1 MIMSLF
7 NSINKL
13 RLCRYQGQSND
24 SRIGLVTNEDSI
36 VDLTALGIDRMD
48 TLLESN
54 DIKDRIL
61 KLSENNLTKIDLKDA
76 KLLVP
81 LEMQE
86 VWAAGVTYS
95 RSKKARE
102 TESDFSAVAYDR
114 VYSADRP
121 QIFFKS
127 IADKAVAT
135 DEPIGI
141 RSDSNWN
148 VPEPELVLVMNSSG
162 KIVGY
167 TIGND
172 MSSRDIEGEN
182 ILYQPQAKIY
192 NRSCSIGPWII
203 IGVNEEEA
211 RKWIISIKIKRDE
224 KLIYQEEISVSRI
237 KRPFNELVEYL
248 FRSQTFHQGVVLLT
262 GTGLVPED
270 DFSLQIRDKITIN
283 ISGIGT
289 LENQVV
295 QV

>member
-1 MIMSLF
+1 MMMSLF
-7 NSINKL
+7 NSMNNL

-36 VDLTALGIDRMD
+36 VDLTASGIHRMD
-48 TLLESN
+48 TLLESD
-54 DIKDRIL
+54 DIKERIS
-61 KLSENNLTKIDLKDA
+61 KLSDNNLTKIELKDT
-76 KLLVP
+76 KLLIP
-81 LEMQE
+81 LEQQE

-95 RSKKARE
+95 RSKKARKI
-102 TESDFSAVAYDR
+102 ESDFSAVAYDR

-127 IADKAVAT
+127 IPEKVVAT

-141 RSDSNWN
+141 RSDSKWN

-182 ILYQPQAKIY
+182 LLYQPQAKIY

-211 RKWIISIKIKRDE
+211 RQWIISIKIKRND
-224 KLIYQEEISVSRI
+224 KLIFQDEISVSQI
-237 KRPFNELVEYL
+237 KRSFNELVEYL
-248 FRSQTFHQGVVLLT
+248 FRSQAFHQGVVLLT
-262 GTGLVPED
+262 GTGVVPD
-270 DFSLQIRDKITIN
+270 DNFSLQTRDKITIN
-283 ISGIGT
+283 ITGIGT

>member
-1 MIMSLF
+1 MGST
-7 NSINKL
+7 S
-13 RLCRYQGQSND
+13 
-24 SRIGLVTNEDSI
+24 
-36 VDLTALGIDRMD
+36 
-48 TLLESN
+48 
-54 DIKDRIL
+54 DIKERIS
-61 KLSENNLTKIDLKDA
+61 KLSDNNLTKIELKDA

-81 LEMQE
+81 LEQQE

-95 RSKKARE
+95 RSKKARKI
-102 TESDFSAVAYDR
+102 ESDFSAVAYDR

-127 IADKAVAT
+127 IPEKVVAT

-141 RSDSNWN
+141 RSDSKWN
-148 VPEPELVLVMNSSG
+148 VPEPELALVMNSSG

-182 ILYQPQAKIY
+182 LLYQPQAKIY
-192 NRSCSIGPWII
+192 NRSCSIGPWLI

-211 RKWIISIKIKRDE
+211 RQWIISIKIKRND
-224 KLIYQEEISVSRI
+224 KLIYQDEISVSQI
-237 KRPFNELVEYL
+237 KRSFNELVEYL
-248 FRSQTFHQGVVLLT
+248 FRSQAFHQGVVLLT
-262 GTGLVPED
+262 GTGVVPDD
-270 DFSLQIRDKITIN
+270 DFSLQPRDKITIN
-283 ISGIGT
+283 ITGIGT

>member
-1 MIMSLF
+1 MMMSLF
-7 NSINKL
+7 NSMHNL

-24 SRIGLVTNEDSI
+24 SRIGLVTNDNSI
-36 VDLTALGIDRMD
+36 VDLTASGIHRMD
-48 TLLESN
+48 TLLES
-54 DIKDRIL
+54 DDPIERIS
-61 KLSENNLTKIDLKDA
+61 KLSDKNLTKIKLKDA

-81 LEMQE
+81 LEQQE

-95 RSKKARE
+95 RSKKARKI
-102 TESDFSAVAYDR
+102 ESDFSAVAYDR

-127 IADKAVAT
+127 IPEKVVAT

-182 ILYQPQAKIY
+182 LLYQPQAKIY
-192 NRSCSIGPWII
+192 NRSCSIGPWLI
-203 IGVNEEEA
+203 IGVNEKEA
-211 RKWIISIKIKRDE
+211 RQWKISIKIKRND
-224 KLIYQEEISVSRI
+224 KLIYQDEISVSQI
-237 KRPFNELVEYL
+237 KRSFNELVEYL
-248 FRSQTFHQGVVLLT
+248 FRSQAFHQGVVLLT
-262 GTGLVPED
+262 GTGVVPD
-270 DFSLQIRDKITIN
+270 DNFSLQPRDKITIN
-283 ISGIGT
+283 ITGIGT

>member
-7 NSINKL
+7 NSMNNL
-13 RLCRYQGQSND
+13 RLCRYQGQSSD
-24 SRIGLVTNEDSI
+24 SRIGLLTNEDSI
-36 VDLTALGIDRMD
+36 VDLTALGIHRMD

-61 KLSENNLTKIDLKDA
+61 KLIENNLTKIDLKDV

-102 TESDFSAVAYDR
+102 IESDFSAVAYDR
-114 VYSADRP
+114 VYSAERP

-127 IADKAVAT
+127 IPEKVVAT
-135 DEPIGI
+135 HEPIGI

-148 VPEPELVLVMNSSG
+148 VPEPELVLVINSSG

-172 MSSRDIEGEN
+172 MSSREIEGEN

-211 RKWIISIKIKRDE
+211 RKWIISIKIKRND
-224 KLIYQEEISVSRI
+224 KLIYQDEISVSQI
-237 KRPFNELVEYL
+237 KRSFNELVEYL
-248 FRSQTFHQGVVLLT
+248 FRSQAFHHGVVLLT
-262 GTGLVPED
+262 GTGVVPD
-270 DFSLQIRDKITIN
+270 DNFSLQTRDKITIN
-283 ISGIGT
+283 ITGIGT

>member
-1 MIMSLF
+1 M
-7 NSINKL
+7 NSF
-13 RLCRYQGQSND
+13 RLCRYQCQSND
-24 SRIGLVTNEDSI
+24 TRIGLVTDENSI
-36 VDLTALGIDRMD
+36 VDLTASGIHRMD
-48 TLLESN
+48 TLLES
-54 DIKDRIL
+54 DDMEERIS
-61 KLSENNLTKIDLKDA
+61 KLSDNNLTKIELKDA

-81 LEMQE
+81 LEQQE

-95 RSKKARE
+95 RSKKARKI
-102 TESDFSAVAYDR
+102 ESDFSAVAYDR

-127 IADKAVAT
+127 IPEKVVAT

-182 ILYQPQAKIY
+182 LLYQPQAKIY

-211 RKWIISIKIKRDE
+211 RQWIISIKIKRNG
-224 KLIYQEEISVSRI
+224 KLIYQDEISVSQI
-237 KRPFNELVEYL
+237 KRSFTELVEYL
-248 FRSQTFHQGVVLLT
+248 FRSQAFHQGVVLLT
-262 GTGLVPED
+262 GTGVVPD
-270 DFSLQIRDKITIN
+270 DNFSLQPRDKITIN
-283 ISGIGT
+283 ITGIGT